1 MNSLREKISKYALNI
16 PGIDKPCVVSAYADD
31 VSIFVTA
38 DAGFTLVDQTYTA
51 FSLASGACLNTKKSQ
66 GLWVGRWIGRSDAPL
81 NFYWNSEGLPFL
93 GVHLGNTVNYFKQ
106 NWVKCKERLNKTFN
120 SWSRLSN
127 SLSFKGKVLIANQL
141 AASKIFHFLAVLSPP
156 ENILNELQ
164 NLIVN
169 FVWSNKR
176 HWLRKEVLY
185 EQPDEGG
192 LGLACLQARV
202 LSYRFS
208 NIQRFL
214 SLNSHPANEFM
225 AHFLR
230 QYCKLGFDYQLFF
243 TRINPRL
250 YTSLP
255 VFYSEV
261 LRAWLTSGAR
271 IMTQSLSFSHAINMP
286 LNSIYIID
294 ATNVDNFLPARLM
307 ACGVK
312 LVRHLINPS
321 SGLWIEPSC
330 LQENFRG
337 FRPPSLRLIEHET
350 RLLRTALSKVFPT
363 LFNDRGCHLGESD
376 LQTLSLMP
384 DTPINFALASSEN
397 GLIASSKA
405 VYRIY
410 RKELNNVTTSSK
422 SHWHDIGYLDP
433 STKMNWLSIYQLPTP
448 KKEADI
454 QYRLLHNI
462 LPPLTVL
469 HHLNPDISSF
479 CGVVWGT
486 RNYSTFVY

>member
-1 MNSLREKISKYALNI
+1 
-16 PGIDKPCVVSAYADD
+16 
-31 VSIFVTA
+31 
-38 DAGFTLVDQTYTA
+38 
-51 FSLASGACLNTKKSQ
+51 
-66 GLWVGRWIGRSDAPL
+66 
-81 NFYWNSEGLPFL
+81 
-93 GVHLGNTVNYFKQ
+93 
-106 NWVKCKERLNKTFN
+106 
-120 SWSRLSN
+120 
-127 SLSFKGKVLIANQL
+127 
-141 AASKIFHFLAVLSPP
+141 
-156 ENILNELQ
+156 
-164 NLIVN
+164 
-169 FVWSNKR
+169 
-176 HWLRKEVLY
+176 
-185 EQPDEGG
+185 
-192 LGLACLQARV
+192 
-202 LSYRFS
+202 
-208 NIQRFL
+208 
-214 SLNSHPANEFM
+214 
-225 AHFLR
+225 
-230 QYCKLGFDYQLFF
+230 
-243 TRINPRL
+243 
-250 YTSLP
+250 
-255 VFYSEV
+255 
-261 LRAWLTSGAR
+261 
-271 IMTQSLSFSHAINMP
+271 MTQSLSFSHAINMP

-376 LQTLSLMP
+376 LQTLSLTP

-469 HHLNPDISSF
+469 HRLNPDISSF
-479 CGVVWGT
+479 CGWCGELGT
-486 RNYSTFVY
+486 IQHLFIECQRIQPSLNLLHNLLGNLLPSAKLNFDSYWALIPHARGRDKKVIRLANFLIINLKSTIYSLYRTSTFADPLIVWLHRLKNRILYEFSYYKLCSNTDAFLRKWCMNDLLFVIEEGSIAWLI